1 MHCTINRY
9 TMYMYYA
16 LVDRAPEAY
25 GSHLRVHVCL
35 LVFDSALIILL
46 RHMISLFFMIV
57 VKGMHALYTYT
68 KATSKHATVLGY

>member
-1 MHCTINRY
+1 
-9 TMYMYYA
+9 MYMYYA

-46 RHMISLFFMIV
+46 RHMISLFFYDSCGGYARPVHMFGGYIQT
-57 VKGMHALYTYT
+57 GNCTW
-68 KATSKHATVLGY
+68 VLSSLHFHEV